1 MPSAGRARA
10 ARKSI
15 MMLTFCVRRSPGDS
29 AAATGWSGERRP
41 MGPLAVSLPCPY
53 RIVSVCRS
61 AAAKNTRRS
70 PTLCTRLSAQSR
82 AERSAPTR
90 IVRAWARAH
99 ARPTAVQVTHV
110 CADGHAAALS
120 AMGDARLRRH
130 LAGCGGPSCS
140 VLAMGTVSEAPSWG
154 CLLAISGPYT
164 ERIFT
169 VGFSGGLIGRSRKC
183 AISLLHDCEVSH
195 NHAVIELI
203 NGVLCIRDVG
213 STFGT
218 YLNDKRLSE
227 PKRASDAYK
236 LKPCDSIKVG
246 QTSLRWRPIGDIR
259 RALMVCVPQPCGF
272 PHDVLLRLPP
282 ATLSSDDQ
290 GHLLSTLTALYVQHM
305 EVLPHPAPPQTHTA
319 PACEGPAAPRNGA
332 SRPLTS
338 PWQGFATLCRTA
350 TPVDL
355 PQLERRLQ
363 QLDHVQR
370 QTVRHATD
378 SLQTVSVDAMANLG
392 AAAAA
397 VSGNPAQT
405 FSLSEAAQGEGP
417 RLVRLGELVRE
428 GLTLRAECW
437 ALMLEQHERL
447 TQFIGA

>member
-1 MPSAGRARA
+1 
-10 ARKSI
+10 
-15 MMLTFCVRRSPGDS
+15 
-29 AAATGWSGERRP
+29 
-41 MGPLAVSLPCPY
+41 
-53 RIVSVCRS
+53 
-61 AAAKNTRRS
+61 
-70 PTLCTRLSAQSR
+70 
-82 AERSAPTR
+82 
-90 IVRAWARAH
+90 
-99 ARPTAVQVTHV
+99 
-110 CADGHAAALS
+110 
-120 AMGDARLRRH
+120 
-130 LAGCGGPSCS
+130 
-140 VLAMGTVSEAPSWG
+140 MGTVSEAPSWG

-227 PKRASDAYK
+227 PKRASEAYK

-378 SLQTVSVDAMANLG
+378 SLQTVSVEAMANLG

-397 VSGNPAQT
+397 VGSNPAQT

-417 RLVRLGELVRE
+417 RLVRLGELVR
-428 GLTLRAECW
+428 G
-437 ALMLEQHERL
+437 
-447 TQFIGA
+447 

>member
-1 MPSAGRARA
+1 
-10 ARKSI
+10 
-15 MMLTFCVRRSPGDS
+15 
-29 AAATGWSGERRP
+29 
-41 MGPLAVSLPCPY
+41 
-53 RIVSVCRS
+53 
-61 AAAKNTRRS
+61 
-70 PTLCTRLSAQSR
+70 
-82 AERSAPTR
+82 
-90 IVRAWARAH
+90 
-99 ARPTAVQVTHV
+99 
-110 CADGHAAALS
+110 
-120 AMGDARLRRH
+120 
-130 LAGCGGPSCS
+130 
-140 VLAMGTVSEAPSWG
+140 MGTVSEAPSWG

-305 EVLPHPAPPQTHTA
+305 EVPPHSAPPQTHTA

-332 SRPLTS
+332 SRPLHV
-338 PWQGFATLCRTA
+338 PLAGLRH
-350 TPVDL
+350 PL
-355 PQLERRLQ
+355 P
-363 QLDHVQR
+363 H
-370 QTVRHATD
+370 RHAGRP
-378 SLQTVSVDAMANLG
+378 AAAR

-397 VSGNPAQT
+397 ARPRAATDGAPRHRQPAD
-405 FSLSEAAQGEGP
+405 
-417 RLVRLGELVRE
+417 RE
-428 GLTLRAECW
+428 RRRHGQPGRGGRRCERQPGADLLAERGS
-437 ALMLEQHERL
+437 A
-447 TQFIGA
+447 G